1 MQATLTPLHSSIPS
15 NKFYPPHIDENQSL
29 FRSRLIE
36 TILPGKPHKHKIIA
50 IEAQAGQG
58 KTTLAYQ
65 YITYYQHSHIWYQVG
80 KEDSDPVLLLSGLL
94 HNLNLT
100 LTDFSCPRLENIINQ
115 GEIGPLDLL
124 RCANLLLNDIDRCLK
139 DNLYIVFD
147 DLHLIHDAELTNNL
161 VAYLLD
167 TSPPNLHF
175 VLTSR
180 HPFELKSKTIRN
192 RNNVAYL
199 NTKDLALNSDEI
211 ETLFN
216 DIFNRSISI
225 TDARKIEDVT
235 SGWVMGI
242 VLAAHPMSGKKSME
256 KSDVA
261 AIPLLG
267 SPSQKDMI
275 EYFQDEIFSYIQED
289 LHVPFL
295 KLSFL
300 DEIHVELA
308 GRITGIPDIDIILSE
323 LTQENLFIYNLDREF
338 NTFRFHHLFQEF
350 LQARARK
357 VINIE
362 EINTIYAESAEY
374 FLEKNM
380 VDKALIC
387 YQQGNEYD
395 KMDQLLYQYGLG
407 LLAQNRTLTILTLLQ
422 SIKEETLLK
431 YGWLTLFSGLLGG
444 DFYPQR
450 TLSHLESARYLFQKT
465 GEEIGELIALA
476 QIIYYHFVV
485 SGRYNTG
492 VELLHRTEELLNK
505 HYDSLS
511 SHIIILVSRNLAAGY
526 CFFTG
531 NTEKAGTYI
540 EQASNMATEKGI
552 RNFMAST
559 VFIKTYIALLT
570 GNQKKF
576 AREVESSYSLLNDHL
591 VGMSNKLTLR
601 VMHICNLC
609 MHGDFTNF
617 FNQQQLIQESIDKQV
632 VKQTVAAPYF
642 YIWGASCLTSMGD
655 TVKALDLLNAGVNI
669 SSTAKTEHMLSQL
682 LQWQAYILAM
692 HGNSKSA
699 AIKIE
704 ESAQLREIAGGP
716 FYQAFHSILAGT
728 VYGRLKKKQAAKDSF
743 AKALNLSEAISS
755 PYLTACA
762 LIQQSYF
769 ELNCYGEKQ
778 ALSSLEQG
786 LELMAKHG
794 YNHFWSWEPSTMQQ
808 LLTIAV
814 TNNLH
819 KPFSRELA
827 QKRLKICIDDDGN
840 SVPLLRITLLDGFS
854 LSTGNKMH
862 ITVEQFTPLQRELLC
877 LLLIA
882 KNKKIGQ
889 EKVQLLLWPDSSPD
903 KSRKKLDTLLGRLR
917 NTLEEHLSVSPKNYI
932 VLNKGIIS
940 LENSESDVDDF
951 FQNCEKGFK
960 HVQRDEFWQAGN
972 RFNEALQLWKGT
984 LPTDTFRND
993 SIYSYEDVLIATFEK
1008 MSLTWAQIL
1017 ADAERQQEA
1026 IPLLTRLLRMNPLAE
1041 PAVTLLCRLYTTTYQ
1056 TLKIR
1061 ETLDAY
1067 KNALQNADYDNE
1079 EIDEMI
1085 EGVVTA
1091 IEDQKPSSARK

>member
-29 FRSRLIE
+29 FRSHLIE
-36 TILPGKPHKHKIIA
+36 TILPGKSHKHKIIA

-65 YITYYQHSHIWYQVG
+65 YITYYNHSHIWYQVG
-80 KEDSDPVLLLSGLL
+80 KEDSDPVLLLTGLL
-94 HNLNLT
+94 HNLTLT
-100 LTDFSCPRLENIINQ
+100 LPNFSCPRLENIINQ

-139 DNLYIVFD
+139 DKLYIVFD

-211 ETLFN
+211 EKLFN
-216 DIFNRSISI
+216 NIFNRSISI

-242 VLAAHPMSGKKSME
+242 VLAAHPMSGKKSIE

-267 SPSQKDMI
+267 SPSQKDML

-289 LHVPFL
+289 LHIPFL

-308 GRITGIPDIDIILSE
+308 SRITGIADIDIILSE

-357 VINIE
+357 VIDSE

-374 FLEKNM
+374 FLEKNL
-380 VDKALIC
+380 VDKALVC

-395 KMDQLLYQYGLG
+395 KMDQLLYKYGLS

-422 SIKEETLLK
+422 SIKEEILLK

-444 DFYPQR
+444 DFYPQK
-450 TLSHLESARYLFQKT
+450 TLSHLESARSLFQNN
-465 GEEIGELIALA
+465 EEDIGELLALA

-492 VELLHRTEELLNK
+492 AALLPRTEELLEK
-505 HYDSLS
+505 HVDSLS
-511 SHIIILVSRNLAAGY
+511 NHIIILVSRNLAAGY
-526 CFFTG
+526 CFFSG
-531 NTEKAGTYI
+531 DMEKAGSYI
-540 EQASNMATEKGI
+540 EKARNIAIENGI

-559 VFIKTYIALLT
+559 VFIKAYIALLT
-570 GNQKKF
+570 GNRKNF
-576 AREVESSYSLLNDHL
+576 RREVEISYSLLNDPL

-601 VMHICNLC
+601 VMHICNLS
-609 MHGDFTNF
+609 MHGDFPNF
-617 FNQQQLIQESIDKQV
+617 FHQQQLIQESIDKRV

-655 TVKALDLLNAGVNI
+655 TAKALDLLNTGVNV

-699 AIKIE
+699 AVKIE
-704 ESAQLREIAGGP
+704 ESAQLREHAGGP
-716 FYQAFHSILAGT
+716 FYQAFHSIMAGI
-728 VYGRLKKKQAAKDSF
+728 VYGRLKKKQAAKEAF
-743 AKALNLSEAISS
+743 AKAMELSESISS

-762 LIQQSYF
+762 LLQKSYF
-769 ELNCYGEKQ
+769 ELSCYGEKQ
-778 ALSSLEQG
+778 ALPSLEQG
-786 LELMAKHG
+786 LEIMAQHE
-794 YNHFWSWEPSTMQQ
+794 YEHFWSWEPSAMQQ

-814 TNNLH
+814 VNNLH
-819 KPFSRELA
+819 RALSRRLA
-827 QKRLKICIDDDGN
+827 WKRLKICIANDGS

-854 LSTGNKMH
+854 LSTQNKVH
-862 ITVEQFTPLQRELLC
+862 LSVEQFTPLQRELLS

-882 KNKKIGQ
+882 KGKKIGQ
-889 EKVQLLLWPDSSPD
+889 EKIQLLLWPDSSPD

-917 NTLEEHLSVSPKNYI
+917 NTLAEHLPAHPKNYL
-932 VLNKGIIS
+932 VLNKGIVS
-940 LENSESDVDDF
+940 LENSESDVEHF
-951 FQNCEKGFK
+951 FQNCEKGFN
-960 HVQRDEFWQAGN
+960 HVRRDEFWQAGN

-993 SIYSYEDVLIATFEK
+993 SIYAYEDVLVATFEK

-1026 IPLLTRLLRMNPLAE
+1026 IPLLDRLLRTNPLAE
-1041 PAVTLLCRLYTTTYQ
+1041 EAVILLCRLYTATYQ

-1067 KNALQNADYDNE
+1067 RKALQNVDYDNE

-1085 EGVVTA
+1085 EGVVKT
-1091 IEDQKPSSARK
+1091 IEEHS